1 MNFQLT
7 QDLINEIENLIDVK
21 NKLALIKKCE
31 KLLAPDVAEIIEALN
46 FNDAKYLFNVLGDE
60 LKADV
65 LIDLEEDLRER
76 LLESFSS
83 KEIVRCY

>member
-7 QDLINEIENLIDVK
+7 QDLINEIENLINVK
-21 NKLALIKKCE
+21 NKLVLIKKCE

-65 LIDLEEDLRER
+65 LIDLEEDLEKDY
-76 LLESFSS
+76 LKVLAL
-83 KEIVRCY
+83 KKL